1 MAGTTSTSTRRLR
14 FFLEV
19 SRVSLSSKLKYNLVD
34 IVLVYQD
41 PEPSSDEGTEQLK
54 LENEQ
59 LRGRIAAL
67 ERELTG
73 RSPTKKSRSRNV
85 LASSCSSNTLGR
97 ESDIEMALS
106 RMDQLKLTDTMVSPQ
121 SGATGKKQRKMT
133 TRKWDLAPEEDL

>member
-1 MAGTTSTSTRRLR
+1 M
-14 FFLEV
+14 EIQ
-19 SRVSLSSKLKYNLVD
+19 LVD
-34 IVLVYQD
+34 VVLVYQD
-41 PEPSSDEGTEQLK
+41 PEPSYDEGTEQLA

-67 ERELTG
+67 ERELMG
-73 RSPTKKSRSRNV
+73 RSPTKKSRSRSV

-106 RMDQLKLTDTMVSPQ
+106 RMDQLKLTDTVFSPP